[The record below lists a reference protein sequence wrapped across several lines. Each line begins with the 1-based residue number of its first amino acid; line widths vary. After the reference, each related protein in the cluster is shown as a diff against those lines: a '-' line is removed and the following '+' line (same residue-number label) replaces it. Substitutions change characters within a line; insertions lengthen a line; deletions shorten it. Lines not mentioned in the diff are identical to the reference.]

1 MAMQIER
8 IASHL
13 RGATEVRRWLTANLP
28 FTDTLAGQ
36 DLFLEIGRAVA
47 AGTSIDLRAMSTE
60 LPHPEAAVHQELRK
74 LMRAGLLVPEG
85 PDPSS
90 AQALVPTRQ
99 FLALLQ
105 AFADELDHVYAL
117 RSDLREQ
124 QLLLALPD
132 ARLRGLLET
141 VYDHFHD
148 LGWLYLHNFG
158 AVCFLMSML
167 VAGAAQAHGHRARV
181 VSGSL
186 DVLGSDRK
194 IYQLGGPV
202 HVNAGQV
209 AGHAWCVIDE
219 SVLVDFGVGGLRRG
233 YRRDFPWGLACA
245 WQPDA
250 PVKGRMAVPGGDEAI
265 WKTDWVFP
273 GSEAEFNKLKPL
285 AQQLAAHYARMF
297 ARRSAAPQAA
307 FAADAGADSGFT
319 PLAPPPAAAQ
329 TPLGQ
334 NPP

>member
-1 MAMQIER
+1 MAMQIGR

-13 RGATEVRRWLTANLP
+13 RGAAEVRRWLTANLP
-28 FTDTLAGQ
+28 FTDSLAGQ

-47 AGTSIDLRAMSTE
+47 AGTSIGLRAMSAE
-60 LPHPEAAVHQELRK
+60 LPHPEATVHQELRK
-74 LMRAGLLVPEG
+74 MMRAGLLAPE
-85 PDPSS
+85 DPNASG

-105 AFADELDHVYAL
+105 SFADELDHVYAL

-124 QLLLALPD
+124 QLQLALPD
-132 ARLRGLLET
+132 ARLQGLLET

-158 AVCFLMSML
+158 AVCFLMSLL

-181 VSGSL
+181 VSGCL
-186 DVLGSDRK
+186 DVLGSDGK

-202 HVNAGQV
+202 HVDAGQV
-209 AGHAWCVIDE
+209 AGHAWCVVDE
-219 SVLVDFGVGGLRRG
+219 SVLVDFGLGGLRRG

-245 WQPDA
+245 WQPGA
-250 PVKGRMAVPGGDEAI
+250 LVQGRMAVPGGDEAV

-273 GSEAEFNKLKPL
+273 GSEAEFSKLMPL
-285 AQQLAAHYARMF
+285 AQQLAAHYGRNF
-297 ARRSAAPQAA
+297 ALQPATAPAAAA
-307 FAADAGADSGFT
+307 TGEGAHSDFT
-319 PLAPPPAAAQ
+319 PLTPPPAAGQ
-329 TPLGQ
+329 TPLRQ
-334 NPP
+334 NPR